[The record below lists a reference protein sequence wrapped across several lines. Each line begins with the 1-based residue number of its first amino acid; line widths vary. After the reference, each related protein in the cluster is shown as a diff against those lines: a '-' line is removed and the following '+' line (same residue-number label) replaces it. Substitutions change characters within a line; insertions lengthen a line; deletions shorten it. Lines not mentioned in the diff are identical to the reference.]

1 MEFIKP
7 GTNFDFVGNMRRAL
21 FVSLSLVALS
31 IISLIAHGGP
41 NYGVDFSGG
50 TLIQARFKGKPP
62 IGDIRKALE
71 TQGFGDV
78 TIQDFGGGG
87 SQGEFLIRLPITG
100 EETASLGAKV
110 AEAIKAKFGADQVE
124 ILREEM
130 VGPRI
135 GRELRQRA
143 LLSVVFATLMMGAYI
158 WFRFDVRFGVG
169 AAVALAHDVIIAAGA
184 LSLLNYEFDLTIV
197 AALLTIVG
205 FSVNDTVIVSDR
217 IRENMRRSRRDSL
230 ASIINRSINE
240 TLSRTILTSFATLL
254 TSGAMWVLGTGDVK
268 IFSFAFSFG
277 IVIGTYSSIGI
288 ASPLL
293 LFLPWFW
300 AKVRAYRPQG
310 RAATWPAKKPWGYA
324 LGGLCLAVLCSFVT
338 PTRMRRAGRW
348 KTRGAMR

>member
-240 TLSRTILTSFATLL
+240 TLSRTILTTGTAILVLL
-254 TSGAMWVLGTGDVK
+254 ALFFLGGNV
-268 IFSFAFSFG
+268 INGFAFALLVGFFVGTFSSVFIAAP
-277 IVIGTYSSIGI
+277 IVLYF
-288 ASPLL
+288 PE
-293 LFLPWFW
+293 
-300 AKVRAYRPQG
+300 
-310 RAATWPAKKPWGYA
+310 
-324 LGGLCLAVLCSFVT
+324 
-338 PTRMRRAGRW
+338 RRR
-348 KTRGAMR
+348 

>member
-1 MEFIKP
+1 MGSGVLILICI
-7 GTNFDFVGNMRRAL
+7 A
-21 FVSLSLVALS
+21 SLV
-31 IISLIAHGGP
+31 AHGGP

-50 TLIQARFKGKPP
+50 TLIQARFKGTPP
-62 IGDIRKALE
+62 IGEIRNTLE

-87 SQGEFLIRLPITG
+87 SEGEFLIRLPVTG

-110 AEAIKAKFGADQVE
+110 AEALRAKFGADQVD

-135 GRELRQRA
+135 GSELRQRA

-169 AAVALAHDVIIAAGA
+169 AAAALAHDVIIATGA

-217 IRENMRRSRRDSL
+217 IRENLRKSRRDSL
-230 ASIINRSINE
+230 ATIINRSINE
-240 TLSRTILTSFATLL
+240 TLSRTILTTGTAVLVLL
-254 TSGAMWVLGTGDVK
+254 ALYFLGGNV
-268 IFSFAFSFG
+268 INGFAFALLVGFL
-277 IVIGTYSSIGI
+277 VGTYSSIFI
-288 ASPLL
+288 AAPI
-293 LFLPWFW
+293 
-300 AKVRAYRPQG
+300 
-310 RAATWPAKKPWGYA
+310 
-324 LGGLCLAVLCSFVT
+324 VLYF
-338 PTRMRRAGRW
+338 PERRS
-348 KTRGAMR
+348 